1 MLRTKPLVLA
11 GIARVTRER
20 FSILLTKP
28 LCCELNLYGGG
39 WHRAR
44 ALLYVTN

>member
-20 FSILLTKP
+20 FGESVD
-28 LCCELNLYGGG
+28 ESM
-39 WHRAR
+39 R
-44 ALLYVTN
+44 ALHAAAVAFQVAHLS